1 MADVA
6 KVVTRIKM
14 LAPQLGAVS
23 ADTLE
28 VLAEDAITVAT
39 QDGFKDPKLEM
50 AAGYLGAHYASVVNN
65 QNSNVKKQ
73 TLSVMS
79 IEYKDT
85 GGMSDYLRQYQDL
98 LDSLQGGAN
107 VAVFI

>member
-14 LAPQLGAVS
+14 LAPQLASVP
-23 ADTLE
+23 ANTLE

-50 AAGYLGAHYASVVNN
+50 AAHYASVVNN

>member
-14 LAPQLGAVS
+14 LAPQLASVPAG
-23 ADTLE
+23 TLE

-50 AAGYLGAHYASVVNN
+50 AAGYLGAHYASGVNN

-73 TLSVMS
+73 TNTRILA
-79 IEYKDT
+79 E
-85 GGMSDYLRQYQDL
+85 
-98 LDSLQGGAN
+98 
-107 VAVFI
+107 